1 MRYDVVDIAYSI
13 VFNIIFNAF

>member
-13 VFNIIFNAF
+13 IFNIIFNAF